1 VPDFLKKNVFQKKYI
16 FKTIFFF
23 QNISGT
29 TSFRSQEI
37 VSGMFWRISVLHEN
51 LKKIEKNC
59 KNNCNAKQFVM
70 QKVLQCKNICNA
82 KKLQCKNFCNGLQTI
97 CIAKRFVIQTN
108 CNAKTFAM

>member
-1 VPDFLKKNVFQKKYI
+1 MKIIKKGGARFFEKKRFSKKIYFQNY
-16 FKTIFFF
+16 FFF

-59 KNNCNAKQFVM
+59 KKIVM
-70 QKVLQCKNICNA
+70 QNNL
-82 KKLQCKNFCNGLQTI
+82 
-97 CIAKRFVIQTN
+97 
-108 CNAKTFAM
+108 